1 MCMNKLFNF
10 AQRLDPQTGTF
21 STPVVDP
28 PADSIN
34 SDSQL
39 LDYIYSVDPV
49 TSLPCGD
56 LAIYLGDKAN
66 PEIRNFIEMNLLQ
79 PRSDGKSV
87 MDIPQDVLNK
97 MKSVVGDDDI
107 VQFSRNHDESREEYA
122 DRMKLYFLN
131 EKKRRRQ
138 EGYLKEV
145 EGLLKKPEND

>member
-1 MCMNKLFNF
+1 MNKLLNF
-10 AQRLDPQTGTF
+10 AQRLEPQSGTF
-21 STPVVDP
+21 STSVVDP
-28 PADSIN
+28 PSDTIN

-97 MKSVVGDDDI
+97 MKSVIGDDDI
-107 VQFSRNHDESREEYA
+107 ATFSRNHDESREEYA

-145 EGLLKKPEND
+145 EGLLNKSDND